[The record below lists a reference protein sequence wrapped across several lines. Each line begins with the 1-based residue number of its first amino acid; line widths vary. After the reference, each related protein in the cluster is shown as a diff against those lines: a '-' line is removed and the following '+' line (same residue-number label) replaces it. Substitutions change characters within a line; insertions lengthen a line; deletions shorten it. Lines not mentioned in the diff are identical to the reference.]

1 MLRGEEIMEE
11 PPIHE
16 LSLKTKDSRLSQLK
30 EEFLDP
36 LKLEEFILSSCHEA
50 MESAEKT
57 FVTFQQI
64 ACDLEEEY
72 KKVFSQDEK
81 E

>member
-1 MLRGEEIMEE
+1 MEE

-16 LSLKTKDSRLSQLK
+16 LSLKAKENKLRELT

-36 LKLEEFILSSCHEA
+36 VKLEELIVSSCHEA

-57 FVTFQQI
+57 FHTFRQI
-64 ACDLEEEY
+64 AADLEEEY
-72 KKVFSQDEK
+72 KKVFAQHKK